1 MSTSDQS
8 SPEPERTSAARER
21 AETGTASE
29 TPKAEQAPATAASPA
44 SKPAKPV
51 YRDRV
56 YRSPAGLTGGV
67 LLLGL
72 MAWLGGDAVV
82 SGEGRT
88 PWLALASMLVAVP
101 LVVAFSVRPAVFA
114 NDDRLRVRN
123 PFRVIELPWASVV
136 SLRSGYTNEVVD
148 TSGAKYQLWAIPVS
162 LRGRKKAA
170 RHQAREAHRAAKG
183 GNGGGSTGGDAGR
196 TAPAGRPVRAETDQV
211 MADLRELCEAR
222 AKALGSQGEPSV
234 RWAWEVVGP
243 AVAGAVLLLV
253 LIAIG

>member
-8 SPEPERTSAARER
+8 SPEPEHTSAARRRTE
-21 AETGTASE
+21 AGTASE
-29 TPKAEQAPATAASPA
+29 TPKAGQAPVAAASA
-44 SKPAKPV
+44 SKPDKPV
-51 YRDRV
+51 YKDRV
-56 YRSPAGLTGGV
+56 YRSPAGLVGGV

-72 MAWLGGDAVV
+72 FAWLGGDAVV

-136 SLRSGYTNEVVD
+136 SLRSGYTNEVID
-148 TSGAKYQLWAIPVS
+148 GGGAKYQLWAIPVS

-170 RHQAREAHRAAKG
+170 RHQARDDRREARG
-183 GNGGGSTGGDAGR
+183 ESGGR
-196 TAPAGRPVRAETDQV
+196 TASDGRPVRAETDQI

-222 AKALGSQGEPSV
+222 AKSPGSQGEPSA

-253 LIAIG
+253 LIAVG

>member
-1 MSTSDQS
+1 M
-8 SPEPERTSAARER
+8 A
-21 AETGTASE
+21 
-29 TPKAEQAPATAASPA
+29 AASA
-44 SKPAKPV
+44 SKPDKHSKHNKPDKPV
-51 YRDRV
+51 YKDRV
-56 YRSPAGLTGGV
+56 YRSPAGLVGGV

-72 MAWLGGDAVV
+72 FAWLGGDAVV

-136 SLRSGYTNEVVD
+136 SLRSGYTNEVID
-148 TSGAKYQLWAIPVS
+148 EGGAKYQLWAIPVS

-170 RHQAREAHRAAKG
+170 RHQARDDRRAARG
-183 GNGGGSTGGDAGR
+183 ESGGSTASD
-196 TAPAGRPVRAETDQV
+196 GRPVRAETDQI

-222 AKALGSQGEPSV
+222 AKAVGSQGEPSV
-234 RWAWEVVGP
+234 RWAWEVMGP
-243 AVAGAVLLLV
+243 AAAGAVLLLV
-253 LIAIG
+253 LIAVG

>member
-8 SPEPERTSAARER
+8 SPEPEHTSAARRR
-21 AETGTASE
+21 AEAGTASE
-29 TPKAEQAPATAASPA
+29 TPKAEQVPATAAAPA
-44 SKPAKPV
+44 SKPAKPA
-51 YRDRV
+51 YKDRV
-56 YRSPAGLTGGV
+56 YRSPAGLMGGA

-72 MAWLGGDAVV
+72 FAWLGGDAVV

-114 NDDRLRVRN
+114 GDDRLRVRN

-136 SLRSGYTNEVVD
+136 SLRSGYTNEVID
-148 TSGAKYQLWAIPVS
+148 QGGAKYQLWAIPVS

-183 GNGGGSTGGDAGR
+183 GSAGR
-196 TAPAGRPVRAETDQV
+196 AAPAGRPVRAETDQV

-234 RWAWEVVGP
+234 RWAWEVMAP

>member
-8 SPEPERTSAARER
+8 SPEPEHTSAARRR
-21 AETGTASE
+21 AEAGTASE
-29 TPKAEQAPATAASPA
+29 TPKAEQAPAPAAAPA
-44 SKPAKPV
+44 SKPAKPA
-51 YRDRV
+51 YKDRV
-56 YRSPAGLTGGV
+56 YRSPAGLMGGA

-72 MAWLGGDAVV
+72 FAWLGGDAVV

-136 SLRSGYTNEVVD
+136 SLRSGYTNEVID
-148 TSGAKYQLWAIPVS
+148 QGGAKYQLWAIPVS

-183 GNGGGSTGGDAGR
+183 GSAGPA
-196 TAPAGRPVRAETDQV
+196 APAGRPVRAETDQV

-234 RWAWEVVGP
+234 RWAWEVMAP

>member
-8 SPEPERTSAARER
+8 SPEPEPTSAARGR
-21 AETGTASE
+21 AETGPASG
-29 TPKAEQAPATAASPA
+29 TPKAEQAPVTAAAPTA
-44 SKPAKPV
+44 KPAQPAYK
-51 YRDRV
+51 DRV
-56 YRSPAGLTGGV
+56 YRSPAGLTGGA

-72 MAWLGGDAVV
+72 CAWLGGDAVV

-136 SLRSGYTNEVVD
+136 SLRSGYSNEVID
-148 TSGAKYQLWAIPVS
+148 GSGAKYQLWAIPVS

-170 RHQAREAHRAAKG
+170 RHQAREARRVAKG
-183 GNGGGSTGGDAGR
+183 ESVGR
-196 TAPAGRPVRAETDQV
+196 TASAGRPVRAETDQV

-234 RWAWEVVGP
+234 RWAWEVMGP

-253 LIAIG
+253 LIAVG

>member
-8 SPEPERTSAARER
+8 SPEPDRTSAARER
-21 AETGTASE
+21 AEAGTASR
-29 TPKAEQAPATAASPA
+29 TPKAEQAPATAAPA
-44 SKPAKPV
+44 SKPAEPV
-51 YRDRV
+51 YKDRA
-56 YRSPAGLTGGV
+56 YRSPAGLAGGV

-72 MAWLGGDAVV
+72 MAWLGGDALL

-88 PWLALASMLVAVP
+88 PWLALASLLVAVP

-136 SLRSGYTNEVVD
+136 ALRSGYTNEVID
-148 TSGAKYQLWAIPVS
+148 TSGVKYQLWAIPVS
-162 LRGRKKAA
+162 LRARKRAA

-183 GNGGGSTGGDAGR
+183 AAGEG
-196 TAPAGRPVRAETDQV
+196 TVPAGRSVRAETDQV
-211 MADLRELCEAR
+211 MADLQNLCEAR

-243 AVAGAVLLLV
+243 ALAGAVLLAV
-253 LIAIG
+253 LIVIG

>member
-8 SPEPERTSAARER
+8 SPEPDRTSAARER

-29 TPKAEQAPATAASPA
+29 TPKAEQAPATAAPA
-44 SKPAKPV
+44 SKPAEPV
-51 YRDRV
+51 HRDRV

-72 MAWLGGDAVV
+72 MAWLGGDAVL

-88 PWLALASMLVAVP
+88 PWLALASLLMAVP

-136 SLRSGYTNEVVD
+136 SLRSGYTNEVID

-183 GNGGGSTGGDAGR
+183 GTGDGSTGGAGR
-196 TAPAGRPVRAETDQV
+196 TAAGRLVRAETDQV
-211 MADLRELCEAR
+211 MADLQELCEAR
-222 AKALGSQGEPSV
+222 AKALGSQGGPSV
-234 RWAWEVVGP
+234 RWAWEIVGP
-243 AVAGAVLLLV
+243 ALAGAVLLLV
-253 LIAIG
+253 LIAVG

>member
-8 SPEPERTSAARER
+8 SPEPDRTSAARER

-29 TPKAEQAPATAASPA
+29 TPKAEQAPATAAAPA

-88 PWLALASMLVAVP
+88 PWLALAAMLVAVP

-123 PFRVIELPWASVV
+123 PFRVIELPWACVV
-136 SLRSGYTNEVVD
+136 SLRSGYTNEVID
-148 TSGAKYQLWAIPVS
+148 ASGAKYQLWAIPVS

-183 GNGGGSTGGDAGR
+183 GGSTGGHVGR

-222 AKALGSQGEPSV
+222 AKAPGSQGEPSV
-234 RWAWEVVGP
+234 RWAWEIVGP

-253 LIAIG
+253 LIAIA